1 MWKDTQFGNL
11 QEICYKILKGS
22 IYWKSLKQDA
32 ENYLVAVLSTTVQNI
47 IPGDAKVLKWV
58 DMVIIGIKLFEFESH
73 TQIRKM
79 KGIIRIS
86 ISIFIFKT
94 NDYSLVKEISHV
106 FKDSVP

>member
-1 MWKDTQFGNL
+1 
-11 QEICYKILKGS
+11 
-22 IYWKSLKQDA
+22 
-32 ENYLVAVLSTTVQNI
+32 
-47 IPGDAKVLKWV
+47 
-58 DMVIIGIKLFEFESH
+58 MVIIGIKLFEFESH